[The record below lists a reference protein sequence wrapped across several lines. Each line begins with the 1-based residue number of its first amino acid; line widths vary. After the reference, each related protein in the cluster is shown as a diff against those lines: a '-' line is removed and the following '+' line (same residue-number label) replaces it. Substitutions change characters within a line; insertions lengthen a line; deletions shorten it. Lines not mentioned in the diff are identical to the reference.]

1 MSKKNHKVDKMLIHS
16 MKTINALSLDGAAD
30 PAHRLDRNRPQE
42 DTNEK
47 RAARFAKFLAERKR
61 TMEAAQQK
69 QNEASASSSSSDARS
84 TSTSK

>member
-16 MKTINALSLDGAAD
+16 MKTINALSLDAAAD
-30 PAHRLDRNRPQE
+30 HNYRRDRNRPQE
-42 DTNEK
+42 DNEK
-47 RAARFAKFLAERKR
+47 RAARFAKFLAERKP